1 MALSSPTRAIVAA
14 LSITLAAGVAA
25 CDATSSTNVDAT
37 PYFTYTTDPALAD
50 SIVAVAGSVIPV
62 RVKITHAG
70 IAAAYIGIA
79 WSTTGGNSRVAD
91 TASITDSLG
100 YAFAHWV
107 VRDSLGDNTLTLTTI
122 DGTHTFYA
130 RTIAGEASSIVRAAA
145 DSMGVA
151 VGSAT
156 TLAVQIR
163 DAHDNAVP
171 DAVVQWTTSAG
182 LLSGVTS
189 SSDANGRAQITFTA
203 PVAGAYSITAMLA
216 DRATVSF
223 TIVAN

>member
-1 MALSSPTRAIVAA
+1 MALSFSARVIATA
-14 LSITLAAGVAA
+14 LSISLAGALAG
-25 CDATSSTNVDAT
+25 CDATNSTNVDAT

-70 IAAAYIGIA
+70 VAAAYLGIA

-91 TASITDSLG
+91 TASTTDSLG

-107 VRDSLGDNTLTLTTI
+107 VRDSIGDNTLTLTTI

-130 RTIAGEASSIVRAAA
+130 RTIPGEASSIVRAAA
-145 DSMGVA
+145 DSMTIAAGGA
-151 VGSAT
+151 A
-156 TLAVQIR
+156 TLAVLVL

-171 DAVVQWTTSAG
+171 NVSVQWSA
-182 LLSGVTS
+182 SGGTLAGAS
-189 SSDANGRAQITFTA
+189 ASSDANGRAQITFTA
-203 PVAGAYSITAMLA
+203 PAAGAYTVTATLA

-223 TIVAN
+223 TVVSN